1 MLYHLDIGSGLSIL
15 MLHGFGLDHRSMMGY
30 MEPLFQK
37 RNGWRRIYADL
48 PGMGRT
54 GELNGIESADDL
66 LGAIL
71 SLVDD
76 IIGDQSFL
84 IVGESYGGYLA
95 RGVLAKRISQ
105 VAGMLL
111 VCPVVEPDKSKRNL
125 PERTVLFRDERF
137 VATLT
142 DKEKET
148 WESIAVIQD
157 RRNWE
162 MMKRE
167 LLPGEELSRSH
178 TRFLAK
184 IKRKYAFTFNPDLL
198 ESPFHHPV
206 LIVTGRQDHIT
217 GFHDAWSLMK
227 MYPRASFAVLD
238 GAGHYLAIE
247 QRETLRALVGDWL
260 DRVMKSKPI

>member
-1 MLYHLDIGSGLSIL
+1 MLYHRDIGSGMPIL
-15 MLHGFGLDHRSMMGY
+15 MLHGFGLDHQSMMGY

-54 GELNGIESADDL
+54 GELNGIECADDL
-66 LGAIL
+66 LGTIL
-71 SLVDD
+71 SLIDD
-76 IIGDQSFL
+76 TIGNQSFL

-111 VCPVVEPDKSKRNL
+111 VCPVVQPDKSKRIL
-125 PERTVLFRDERF
+125 PARTVLFRDKRF
-137 VATLT
+137 VATLP
-142 DKEKET
+142 DEEKES

-157 RRNWE
+157 RRHWE
-162 MMKRE
+162 MVKRE
-167 LLPGEELSRSH
+167 ILPGEKRSRSH

-184 IKRKYAFTFNPDLL
+184 IKRNYAFTFNPDLL
-198 ESPFHHPV
+198 DSPFQHPV

-217 GFHDAWSLMK
+217 GFQDAWSLVE

-238 GAGHYLAIE
+238 GAGHNLSIE
-247 QRETLRALVGDWL
+247 QRGTLSALVGDWL
-260 DRVMKSKPI
+260 DRVRGS

>member
-1 MLYHLDIGSGLSIL
+1 MLYHRDIGSGMPIL

-37 RNGWRRIYADL
+37 RNNWRRIYADL

-54 GELNGIESADDL
+54 GELDGIECADDL
-66 LGAIL
+66 LGAVL
-71 SLVDD
+71 SLIDD
-76 IIGDQSFL
+76 TIGDQSFL
-84 IVGESYGGYLA
+84 IAGESYGGYLA

-111 VCPVVEPDKSKRNL
+111 VCPAVEPDKSKRTL
-125 PERTVLFRDERF
+125 PERTVLYRDERF

-142 DKEKET
+142 EEERES

-157 RRNWE
+157 RRHWE
-162 MMKRE
+162 MVKQD
-167 LLPGEELSRSH
+167 LLPGEELSRAH
-178 TRFLAK
+178 TRYLAK
-184 IKRKYAFTFNPDLL
+184 IKRNYAFTFNPDMLD
-198 ESPFHHPV
+198 SPFHHSV

-217 GFHDAWSLMK
+217 GFHDAWSLAN

-238 GAGHYLAIE
+238 GAGHNLSIE
-247 QRETLRALVGDWL
+247 QRETLSVLIGDWL
-260 DRVMKSKPI
+260 DRVMKFKPI